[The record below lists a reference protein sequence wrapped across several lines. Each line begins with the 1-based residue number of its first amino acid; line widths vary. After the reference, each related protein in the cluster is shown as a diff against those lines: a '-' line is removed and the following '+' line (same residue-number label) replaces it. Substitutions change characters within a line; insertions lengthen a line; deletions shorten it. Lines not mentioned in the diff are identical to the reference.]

1 MMADKQK
8 IPYPVALEIAQTLTA
23 RLMPYCERIAIAGS
37 VRREKPEIGD
47 IEIVAI
53 PRKAYDFFGFETGDH
68 ALNSVEW
75 SEFGKLIKNG
85 SKYKQIELH
94 EGINLDLF
102 IVTPPAQW
110 GVQLMIR
117 TGSADFSHRLV
128 TSRQFGGLMPSNYKV
143 KDGAIWS
150 SNHVIETPE
159 EEDVF
164 NLIGVPFIEPAL
176 RVK

>member
-1 MMADKQK
+1 MATKQK
-8 IPYPVALEIAQTLTA
+8 FSYLMALEITKTLTA
-23 RLMPYCERIAIAGS
+23 RLMSYCERIAVAGS

-53 PRKAYDFFGFETGDH
+53 PRKKYDLFGSETGDH
-68 ALNSVEW
+68 ALNSVDW
-75 SEFGKLIKNG
+75 TAFGKLIKNG
-85 SKYKQIELH
+85 SKYKQIELT

-110 GVQLMIR
+110 GVQFMIR

-128 TSRQFGGLMPSNYKV
+128 TSRRFGGLMPSNYKV

-164 NLIGVPFIEPAL
+164 NLIGVPFIEPVL